1 VRQIDK
7 RAWILACISGV
18 LQVLIFPT
26 PSLYPLCWFAF
37 APLLVAICRAREPET
52 LQLPKTLGGDLVAAS
67 AGQGFLLGYIAGIIW
82 YAGTCYWVYYVMHV
96 YGGIAAPLSVGIL
109 ILFCLYLALYH
120 GLFGLLLA
128 LAAGRKI
135 STGPRALLVAP
146 FLWVAV
152 ELARSRIT
160 GFPWDLLG
168 TVQVDNISL
177 GRIAKFTG
185 VYGLSFEIMLV
196 NAAFAAAFLV
206 RRDRRQTMLAAAIVA
221 AAVLQATRWVA
232 SPPLPADHAA
242 VLVQENVPILDS
254 SQWTPQYFDSTLRD
268 LADISLQARQEQGAS
283 PSPGL
288 VVWPESPA
296 PFYVNDANFRN
307 AVSEIARRAN
317 AYVITG
323 SLGTANNPDQQ
334 PATLYNSAA
343 LIAPTGAWMARYD
356 KIHLVP
362 FGEYIP
368 FRQFLF
374 FAEKL
379 TREVG
384 EFGRGTSR
392 RPFDVGNYRIG
403 TFICYESVFPDEVRQ
418 FARNGADVFVN
429 ISNDEWYGESGAF
442 GQHLLQARMRA
453 VENGRWLLRSTNTGV
468 TASIDPDG
476 RIVARA
482 PRNVRTALQAPFGL
496 VRDTT
501 FYTRHGDWFAYACV
515 IISVIAL
522 VVRFRIRAGTV

>member
-1 VRQIDK
+1 MR
-7 RAWILACISGV
+7 
-18 LQVLIFPT
+18 P
-26 PSLYPLCWFAF
+26 
-37 APLLVAICRAREPET
+37 AIAV
-52 LQLPKTLGGDLVAAS
+52 VAA
-67 AGQGFLLGYIAGIIW
+67 FLLGAATVFGFAPVGFSLLPVLSLAALFALWGGAASPRAAGWIGFAFGLGLFGVGASWVYIALAMFGGMEGTL
-82 YAGTCYWVYYVMHV
+82 AGLATL
-96 YGGIAAPLSVGIL
+96 G
-109 ILFCLYLALYH
+109 FCLYLALYH

-135 STGPRALLVAP
+135 STSPQALLVAP

-168 TVQVDNISL
+168 TVQVDNIPL
-177 GRIAKFTG
+177 ARIATFTG

-206 RRDRRQTMLAAAIVA
+206 RRDRRRTMLAAAVVA
-221 AAVLQATRWVA
+221 AVVLQGTRWIR
-232 SPPLPADHAA
+232 PPALQADRRA

-254 SQWTPQYFDSTLRD
+254 SQWTPQYFDNTVRD
-268 LADISLQARQEQGAS
+268 LAEISLQERQQQAS
-283 PSPGL
+283 QSPGL
-288 VVWPESPA
+288 IVWPESPA
-296 PFYVNDANFRN
+296 PFYVNDATFRN

-323 SLGTANNPDQQ
+323 SLGTASNPGQR
-334 PATLYNSAA
+334 PETLFNSAA

-362 FGEYIP
+362 FGEYVP
-368 FRQFLF
+368 FKQFLF

-442 GQHLLQARMRA
+442 GQHLIQARMRA
-453 VENGRWLLRSTNTGV
+453 VENDRWLLRSTNTGV

-476 RIVARA
+476 RIVARL
-482 PRNVRTALQAPFGL
+482 PRNVRTALDAPFAL
-496 VRDTT
+496 VRETT

-515 IISVIAL
+515 IISLAAL
-522 VVRFRIRAGTV
+522 MVRFRIRAGTV